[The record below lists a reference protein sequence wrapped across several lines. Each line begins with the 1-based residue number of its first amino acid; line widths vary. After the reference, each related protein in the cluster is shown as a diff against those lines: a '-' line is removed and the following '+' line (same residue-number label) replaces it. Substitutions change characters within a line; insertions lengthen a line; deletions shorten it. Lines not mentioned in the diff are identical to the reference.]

1 MECKHFIIYTKGGG
15 HVKKNAGDRE
25 CDRERDKIVGNGE
38 GEGGRES
45 ARRERR
51 EEDGGQTPISQFW
64 KIFHELRFSLSLNIH
79 DVFLVFFMVPR

>member
-15 HVKKNAGDRE
+15 RVRKNGRDRE
-25 CDRERDKIVGNGE
+25 CDRERDKIVGNGV
-38 GEGGRES
+38 GGRES

-79 DVFLVFFMVPR
+79 DMFLVFFMVPR